1 MSVTVA
7 AFGKGS
13 RMKKVVWSLLAS
25 AAISSTWASAQS
37 VAPDPA
43 AAQNAPTPATVTT
56 PASDDCCR
64 IAAGTPVELEIVDAV
79 SSADRKR
86 GDRFAIRLHAE
97 LRHGEAV
104 VIPAGTTGVGEIVHG
119 ERSRGGGKP
128 GELLLAARYLELDG
142 VQIPLRGLKFG
153 GQGQDKTHVALG
165 TSFALGPFAH
175 FIHGREIEI
184 PAGTVV
190 TAKLAQDL
198 PIAASAATTAT
209 TATRPTASPTTA
221 TQE

>member
-1 MSVTVA
+1 
-7 AFGKGS
+7 
-13 RMKKVVWSLLAS
+13 MKKTVWLLLAS
-25 AAISSTWASAQS
+25 AAMSSSWATAQTAAS
-37 VAPDPA
+37 DPA
-43 AAQNAPTPATVTT
+43 AAQVATAPATTTT
-56 PASDDCCR
+56 PAPDDCCR
-64 IAAGTPVELEIVDAV
+64 IAAGTPVELEIVDPL

-86 GDRFAIRLHAE
+86 GDRFAIRLHTA
-97 LRHGEAV
+97 LRRGDAI
-104 VIPAGTTGVGEIVHG
+104 VIPAGTVGVGEIVHG

-142 VQIPLRGLKFG
+142 VQVPLRALKFG
-153 GQGQDKTHVALG
+153 GQGQDKTNAALG
-165 TSFALGPFAH
+165 TAFVLGPFAH

-198 PIAASAATTAT
+198 PIAASTA
-209 TATRPTASPTTA
+209 PTAADSPASTTTA